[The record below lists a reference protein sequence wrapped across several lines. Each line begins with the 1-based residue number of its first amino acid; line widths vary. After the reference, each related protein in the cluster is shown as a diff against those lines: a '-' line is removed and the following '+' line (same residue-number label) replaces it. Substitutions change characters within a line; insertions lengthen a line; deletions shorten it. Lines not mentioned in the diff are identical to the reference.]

1 MKKVCSFVLVF
12 FAYFLGFTQE
22 LTGNQLLEKSI
33 QFHDPNGNWNT
44 FKGAFSVTMK
54 TPKSSPRKSYIEID
68 LPEEYFLVKAIKDT
82 LVSQYTVRK
91 GVCSIAVNGNATPS
105 EELLKKHKL
114 SCERANLYK
123 NYYTY
128 LYGLPMKL
136 KDEGTIIDQKTTIKT
151 FKGKEYLVLKVTYK
165 KEVGKDT
172 WYFYFDPKTYAME
185 VYQFFKEKKE
195 SGEYI
200 LLKGLETIHDI
211 NMPKERAWYYNK
223 NDVYLGTDILSKK

>member
-1 MKKVCSFVLVF
+1 MKKFTTLLLLFTAIISFSQ
-12 FAYFLGFTQE
+12 T

-33 QFHDPNGNWNT
+33 QFHDPNGNWDT
-44 FKGAFSVTMK
+44 FKGSFIVTMK
-54 TPKSSPRKSYIEID
+54 TPKNSPRKSYVEIN
-68 LPEEYFLVKAIKDT
+68 LPEDYFLVKAIKDT
-82 LVSQYTVRK
+82 LVTQYTLRK
-91 GVCSIAVNGNATPS
+91 GICSMAINGNTTPS

-136 KDEGTIIDQKTTIKT
+136 KDEGTIIHQKIATKT

-165 KEVGKDT
+165 KEVGSDT

-185 VYQFFKEKKE
+185 VYQFFKVEKE

-200 LLKGLETIHDI
+200 LLSGLETINDI
-211 NMPKERAWYYNK
+211 RMPKKRAWYYNK
-223 NDVYLGTDILSKK
+223 NDGYLGTDLLSKK